1 MKILIWAP
9 FINKVGTT
17 TNVINSIIA
26 LKKFSKKE
34 KYSID
39 LVDVFGEWNNY
50 DFKNLNINKI
60 KLLNSEFIL
69 KGKKNGFLKSRFYM
83 ILIFFN
89 SIFPLLKLI
98 KKNKYNYI
106 IAHLITSLPIFL
118 FYFIQT
124 QTKLI
129 LSIAG
134 FPKLTFIRSFFWK
147 LSNKNINKILC
158 PSEETKQ
165 LLVKQNIFN
174 QFLPQ

>member
-69 KGKKNGFLKSRFYM
+69 KGKKNGFLK
-83 ILIFFN
+83 
-89 SIFPLLKLI
+89 
-98 KKNKYNYI
+98 
-106 IAHLITSLPIFL
+106 T
-118 FYFIQT
+118 
-124 QTKLI
+124 
-129 LSIAG
+129 
-134 FPKLTFIRSFFWK
+134 
-147 LSNKNINKILC
+147 
-158 PSEETKQ
+158 
-165 LLVKQNIFN
+165 
-174 QFLPQ
+174 